1 MTYRIPCTWTVCG
14 VMEVEADSLKN
25 AITKAEDEPLPKESD
40 YIDGSFSV
48 NREMLDYYNENGI
61 TV

>member
-1 MTYRIPCTWTVCG
+1 
-14 VMEVEADSLKN
+14 MEVEADSLED
-25 AITKAEDEPLPKESD
+25 AVTKAKDEPLPQESD
-40 YIDGSFSV
+40 YIDDSFSV